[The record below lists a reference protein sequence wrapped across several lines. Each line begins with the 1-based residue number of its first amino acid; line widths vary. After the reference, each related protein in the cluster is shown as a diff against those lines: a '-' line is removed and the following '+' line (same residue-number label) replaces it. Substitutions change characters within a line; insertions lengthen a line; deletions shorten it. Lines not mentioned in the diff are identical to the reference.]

1 MLQLDFFV
9 RHYIKKKKEKYN
21 TVNNFVEHELKEFS
35 N

>member
-1 MLQLDFFV
+1 MLQLYFLLDII
-9 RHYIKKKKEKYN
+9 YIKKEKYN